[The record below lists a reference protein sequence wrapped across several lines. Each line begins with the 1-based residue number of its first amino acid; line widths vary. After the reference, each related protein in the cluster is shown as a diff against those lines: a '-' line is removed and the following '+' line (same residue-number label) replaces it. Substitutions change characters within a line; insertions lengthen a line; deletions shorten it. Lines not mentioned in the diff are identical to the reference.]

1 MDPHRKDLQYE
12 LEKKKNI
19 TADGTF
25 RPADGYKTVVSSAYK
40 YMEEK
45 ETRNKNYR
53 NQDGKFINLYAK
65 FVNSKFMF
73 RQSYHCPT

>member
-1 MDPHRKDLQYE
+1 MDPRRKDLQYE

-19 TADGTF
+19 KSDDTF
-25 RPADGYKTVVSSAYK
+25 RPADGYKTVVNSTYK

-53 NQDGKFINLYAK
+53 DKDGNIFFKKING
-65 FVNSKFMF
+65 
-73 RQSYHCPT
+73 R